1 MRTIVS
7 CVTTIQPLLGKIE
20 LVVSHKS
27 SVSSGIDTNIELN
40 KFITWNLVSRL
51 ASLKLNLLHIG
62 GESFGEVQSRFLHWS
77 YLSQRSFTTRQL
89 VKSKLYQLCHR
100 QSYPN
105 EIKADSDSKYLRSNS
120 QFLVKCNQGN
130 QPSLVFLELENFVL
144 DLSLI
149 PAQPKFGIINVLIE
163 IPAGSKN
170 KYEFDKDLNAIA
182 LDRVLSSSV
191 QYPYDYGF
199 IPNTLGNDGDPL
211 DGMVIIDQPTFPG
224 CVIAARPIGMLEM
237 IDGGDRDEKIL
248 CVADKDPRYAH
259 VKSLKDIPQHRL
271 DEISEFF
278 KTYKNLEKKV
288 TEILGWKD
296 VDAVMPLVQECVAAA
311 KK

>member
-1 MRTIVS
+1 MQVWEI
-7 CVTTIQPLLGKIE
+7 
-20 LVVSHKS
+20 HS
-27 SVSSGIDTNIELN
+27 S
-40 KFITWNLVSRL
+40 
-51 ASLKLNLLHIG
+51 
-62 GESFGEVQSRFLHWS
+62 SFF
-77 YLSQRSFTTRQL
+77 
-89 VKSKLYQLCHR
+89 
-100 QSYPN
+100 
-105 EIKADSDSKYLRSNS
+105 
-120 QFLVKCNQGN
+120 
-130 QPSLVFLELENFVL
+130 ELENFVL

-149 PAQPKFGIINVLIE
+149 PAQPKYGIINVLIE
-163 IPAGSKN
+163 ISAGSKN
-170 KYEFDKDLNAIA
+170 KYEFDKDLNAMA

-191 QYPYDYGF
+191 HYPCDYGF

-211 DGMVIIDQPTFPG
+211 DAMIIIDEPTFPG

-248 CVADKDPRYAH
+248 CVADKDPNYAH